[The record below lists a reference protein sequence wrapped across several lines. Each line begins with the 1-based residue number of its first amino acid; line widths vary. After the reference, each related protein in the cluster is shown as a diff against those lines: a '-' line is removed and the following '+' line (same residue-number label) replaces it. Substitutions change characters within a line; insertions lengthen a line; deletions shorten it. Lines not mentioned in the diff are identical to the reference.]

1 MMTLLRPAVKQARL
15 LIDEVLATP
24 RVPWP
29 IAKMMRN
36 GFAIGVGFLG
46 LLLAG
51 KIEGALICAFFTNLL
66 MFADQP
72 GHLRDKLIVIGSAA
86 AAGMV
91 CGICGAL
98 VTHSLLLVFA
108 GTFCLALLAGLI
120 HGSVRGI
127 DTIPR
132 YAAICFVAGAYL
144 PVVNEDAVLGA
155 GIGSL
160 CALAA
165 VAIDNAFRRRDAIVG
180 LPMAGFFLVYP
191 GSRFSLAY
199 GLAAVCGLALGQA
212 WGDTRPY
219 WLTITTLLVM
229 QPDRRTNMF
238 RALQRFLG
246 TIIGVLAAFAIVLIL
261 PEGTRFSVIV
271 VFGLI
276 TPFIWPLAYARNYA
290 LGVSVLSLWIL
301 LLLDLALPPSLSI
314 GVIFTARLQDTAV
327 GCVLALIGAFIY
339 NESEKAEQR

>member
-1 MMTLLRPAVKQARL
+1 MILLPPAVKQVRL
-15 LIDEVLATP
+15 LIDEIFAVQ

-36 GFAIGVGFLG
+36 GLAIGAGFSG

-51 KIEGALICAFFTNLL
+51 KVEGALICAFFTNLL

-72 GHLRDKLIVIGSAA
+72 GHLRDRLIVIGSAA
-86 AAGMV
+86 AAGAL

-98 VTHSLLLVFA
+98 VTHSLLLVFS
-108 GTFCLALLAGLI
+108 GTFCLALLAGII

-144 PVVNEDAVLGA
+144 PVVNEDAVLAVGT
-155 GIGSL
+155 GSL

-165 VAIDNAFRRRDAIVG
+165 VAIDNACRRGDTIAGV
-180 LPMAGFFLVYP
+180 PMAGFFLVYP
-191 GSRFSLAY
+191 GLRFSLAY
-199 GLAAVCGLALGQA
+199 GLAAVGGLALGQA

-229 QPDRRTNMF
+229 LPDRRANMF

-246 TIIGVLAAFAIVLIL
+246 TIAGVLAAFAIVFIL
-261 PEGTRFSVIV
+261 PDAMRFSVIV
-271 VFGLI
+271 GLGLI
-276 TPFIWPLAYARNYA
+276 APFIWPLAYARNYA
-290 LGVSVLSLWIL
+290 LGVAVLSIWIL
-301 LLLDLALPPSLSI
+301 LLLDLALPPDLSI
-314 GVIFTARLQDTAV
+314 GVIFAARLQDTAA
-327 GCVLALIGAFIY
+327 GCVLALIGAFIF
-339 NESEKAEQR
+339 NEAEKAEEL

>member
-1 MMTLLRPAVKQARL
+1 
-15 LIDEVLATP
+15 
-24 RVPWP
+24 
-29 IAKMMRN
+29 MMRN
-36 GFAIGVGFLG
+36 GLAIGAGFLG

-51 KIEGALICAFFTNLL
+51 KLEGALICAFFTNLL

-72 GHLRDKLIVIGSAA
+72 GHLRDRLIVISSAA
-86 AAGMV
+86 AAGML

-108 GTFCLALLAGLI
+108 GTFCLALLAGVI

-144 PVVNEDAVLGA
+144 PVVNEDAVLSVA
-155 GIGSL
+155 IGSL

-165 VAIDNAFRRRDAIVG
+165 VVIDDMYRRHDSG

-191 GSRFSLAY
+191 GLRFSLAY

-246 TIIGVLAAFAIVLIL
+246 TIIGVLAAFAIVLSL
-261 PEGTRFSVIV
+261 PDTARFFVIV
-271 VFGLI
+271 ALGLI

-290 LGVSVLSLWIL
+290 LGVAVLSIWIL

-314 GVIFTARLQDTAV
+314 SVIFTARLQDTAV
-327 GCVLALIGAFIY
+327 GCALALIGAFIY
-339 NESEKAEQR
+339 NKAEQAEQP

>member
-1 MMTLLRPAVKQARL
+1 M
-15 LIDEVLATP
+15 DEILATA

-29 IAKMMRN
+29 LAKMMRN
-36 GFAIGVGFLG
+36 GLAIGVGFLS
-46 LLLAG
+46 LLLAR
-51 KIEGALICAFFTNLL
+51 KVEGALICAFFTNLL

-72 GHLRDKLIVIGSAA
+72 GSLRERLIVIGSAA
-86 AAGMV
+86 AAGAF

-108 GTFCLALLAGLI
+108 GTFCLALLAGVV
-120 HGSVRGI
+120 HGSARGI

-144 PVVNEDAVLGA
+144 PVVNEDSVLAVGV
-155 GIGSL
+155 GSL

-165 VAIDNAFRRRDAIVG
+165 VLIDAVYRRPDAIDVV
-180 LPMAGFFLVYP
+180 PMTGFLLVYP
-191 GSRFSLAY
+191 GLRFSLAY

-238 RALQRFLG
+238 RAMQRFLG
-246 TIIGVLAAFAIVLIL
+246 TIAGVLAAFAIVYIL
-261 PEGTRFSVIV
+261 PGNLRFHVIV

-276 TPFIWPLAYARNYA
+276 TPFIWPLAYSRNYA
-290 LGVSVLSLWIL
+290 LGVAVLSIWIL
-301 LLLDLALPPSLSI
+301 LLLDLALPQSLSI
-314 GVIFTARLQDTAV
+314 GVIFAARLQDTAA

-339 NESEKAEQR
+339 NEAAKAERC

>member
-1 MMTLLRPAVKQARL
+1 MTPLRPAIKQARL
-15 LIDEVLATP
+15 LIDEILAAP
-24 RVPWP
+24 RVPWSM
-29 IAKMMRN
+29 AKMLRN
-36 GFAIGVGFLG
+36 GLAIGAGFLA

-72 GHLRDKLIVIGSAA
+72 GHLRDRLIVIGLAA
-86 AAGMV
+86 AVGAV

-98 VTHSLLLVFA
+98 VTQSLLLVLA
-108 GTFCLALLAGLI
+108 GTFCLALLAGMI

-144 PVVNEDAVLGA
+144 PVVNEDAVLAVGV
-155 GIGSL
+155 GSS

-165 VAIDNAFRRRDAIVG
+165 VAVDALCHRDSNAG
-180 LPMAGFFLVYP
+180 PPMRSFFLVYP
-191 GSRFSLAY
+191 GLRFSLAY

-238 RALQRFLG
+238 RAAQRFLG
-246 TIIGVLAAFAIVLIL
+246 TIIGVLAAFAVVFVLPEAGRFSIIVL
-261 PEGTRFSVIV
+261 
-271 VFGLI
+271 FGSI
-276 TPFIWPLAYARNYA
+276 APFIWPLAYARNYA
-290 LGVSVLSLWIL
+290 LGVAVLSIWIL
-301 LLLDLALPPSLSI
+301 LLLDLALPPNLSI
-314 GVIFTARLQDTAV
+314 GVIFAARLQDTAV
-327 GCVLALIGAFIY
+327 GCALALIGAFIY
-339 NESEKAEQR
+339 NEAEKIEEL